1 MPVIIKNTL
10 RAFLIKAH
18 EKDPEWKVYLKR
30 FWDEGHK
37 KVPNTD
43 KDTVL
48 TYPEVTMLY
57 LYGKDPVFK
66 EKIDNNFEAY
76 KKTQRPLD
84 TNKFKLPE
92 IRIKSIEKV
101 LSTTIPPNEFMTR
114 LKAKEELGIKG
125 SKAEKEVIKDYSK
138 EKEPD
143 FHSYLKSKNLNSET
157 LTKLTGIHNISDSI
171 DSAEISL
178 DFAND
183 FSKDR
188 DPSFPYSVSIRAE
201 SEQFSADRS
210 IMFKKNG
217 SMELVMNSMS
227 VSNPQKGLG
236 FRMLYG
242 SIDTAKKLGVENVT
256 TFAERYDDENYPQ
269 IGYKVWPKMGYDF
282 PIPDDVLDKLKHQA
296 PDTYLKLSKLNV
308 DSKYGSQ
315 YTIQNLYSLG
325 KDGLEFWEKE
335 GTSTNL
341 EFSLKDDSKN
351 LNILNNYF
359 ARK

>member
-1 MPVIIKNTL
+1 MLLKNTL

-18 EKDPEWKVYLKR
+18 EKDPEWGVYLKR
-30 FWDEGHK
+30 FWDEGHQ

-43 KDTVL
+43 KDTVS
-48 TYPEVTMLY
+48 TYPDVTMLY
-57 LYGKDPVFK
+57 LYEKDPVFK

-76 KKTQRPLD
+76 KKTQNPLD
-84 TNKFKLPE
+84 TNKVKLPE

-101 LSTTIPPNEFMTR
+101 LSTTIPQNEFMSR

-125 SKAEKEVIKDYSK
+125 SKAEKEVIKDYAK

-143 FHSYLKSKNLNSET
+143 FHSYLKNKNLNSET
-157 LTKLTGIHNISDSI
+157 LTKITGIHNVSDSI
-171 DSAEISL
+171 DNAEVSL

-188 DPSFPYSVSIRAE
+188 DPSFPYSVNIRAE
-201 SEQFSADRS
+201 SEQLSVDRS

-227 VSNPQKGLG
+227 VNNQQKGFG
-236 FRMLYG
+236 FKMLYG
-242 SIDTAKKLGVENVT
+242 SIDTAKRLGVENIT
-256 TFAERYDDENYPQ
+256 TFAERHDGANYPQ

-282 PIPDDVLDKLKHQA
+282 PIPEDVLSKLKHQA
-296 PDTYLKLSKLNV
+296 PDTYLRLSELEE

-325 KDGLEFWEKE
+325 KDAVEFWEKE

-341 EFSLKDDSKN
+341 EFSLKDGSKN
-351 LNILNNYF
+351 LSILNKYF